1 MEPLKTP
8 TTGKDFFL
16 HLAAII
22 ALYVSF
28 GSLVA
33 LVFNYINYLFPDAL
47 TDSYYYYDPYSS
59 SVRFAISMLLIV
71 FPTFLGLTYYINR
84 ELRNYPEKKYMWVR
98 RWTIYLTVFLAGG
111 IIIGD
116 LVTLINT
123 FLNGEVSGRFL
134 GKVLSLLLIS
144 GFVMSYYIND
154 IREVFINSIT
164 KARIFGVSAIVLV
177 FGAVI
182 AGFFIVGTPADA
194 RNRQFDQQKISDLQ
208 NIQWQIV
215 NYWQRT
221 ESMPEN
227 LSQLADPIG
236 GYQVPKDR
244 QTGESYKYELTGT
257 KSYKFCATFNLKSSD
272 RAYPV
277 NYGKG
282 QDLTSPYPLGSTDA
296 PEFWK
301 YEKGETC
308 FTRTIDPKLYPPIKR

>member
-28 GSLVA
+28 GSLVT
-33 LVFNYINYLFPDAL
+33 LVFNYINYLFPDVL

-84 ELRNYPEKKYMWVR
+84 ELRNSPEKKFMWVR

-123 FLNGEVSGRFL
+123 FLNGEVTGRFL
-134 GKVLSLLLIS
+134 CKVLSLLLIS

-154 IREVFINSIT
+154 IKEVFINSVT
-164 KARIFGVSAIVLV
+164 KARMFAAAAMIIV

-215 NYWQRT
+215 NYWQRK
-221 ESMPEN
+221 ESIPDKLDE
-227 LSQLADPIG
+227 LEDPISS
-236 GYQVPKDR
+236 YSAPKDR
-244 QTGESYKYELTGT
+244 QTGLPYKYEKTGT
-257 KSYKFCATFNLKSSD
+257 LSYKICATFNLKSSD
-272 RAYPV
+272 RAYP
-277 NYGKG
+277 NPYGGKG
-282 QDLTSPYPLGSTDA
+282 DITVTNPSGYTDA

-308 FTRTIDPKLYPPIKR
+308 FSRAIDPKLYPPIKQ